1 MLLSVPGISSYK
13 LELLILNCIVFWNTR
28 KFSMSLMDIIIYF
41 IFKAILPIN
50 RNTEITHKVFFL
62 KKHTKTLASMLL
74 NTLQYDL
81 NTLSLIVRTLLLVT
95 LQLIIILYESAKT
108 RVLHTFEK
116 NAHITK
122 FLHFLEI
129 LKSRRKGFYKSTS
142 KKLLLIIKRS
152 LLYSN
157 SVPLNQLTDTSLCY
171 VD

>member
-1 MLLSVPGISSYK
+1 
-13 LELLILNCIVFWNTR
+13 
-28 KFSMSLMDIIIYF
+28 MDRIIYF

-171 VD
+171 VDWHICQAVLTFSKRVKIPM